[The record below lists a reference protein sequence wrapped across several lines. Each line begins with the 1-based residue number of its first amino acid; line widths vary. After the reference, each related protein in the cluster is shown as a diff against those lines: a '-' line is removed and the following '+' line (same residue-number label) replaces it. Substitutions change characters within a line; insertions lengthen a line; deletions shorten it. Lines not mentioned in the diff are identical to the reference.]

1 MQRLGKVEDWNDERG
16 YGFIAPLQTS
26 EGGGKTFFHIRDYQ
40 QQGRRP
46 EPGELVKYIAHR
58 QDDVRW
64 RATQVMRAAQP
75 SRNSKPPARKPVKP
89 ANPYTARNDLMR
101 MALVLGYA
109 ALLAQAIARGL
120 LPFESTFV
128 PVLMSIVTFMA
139 YAADKHSAERGRWRI
154 PEAHLHLM
162 ELLCGWPGALFARRA
177 LRHKTRKPRYRVVF
191 WMIIMLNLGATLAWL
206 YWKS

>member
-1 MQRLGKVEDWNDERG
+1 MQRLGKVEDWNDELG
-16 YGFIAPLQTS
+16 YGFIAPLEAPT
-26 EGGGKTFFHIRDYQ
+26 GGGRTFFHIRDYQ

-46 EPGELVKYIAHR
+46 EPGELVKYIAHP
-58 QDDVRW
+58 QDDGRW
-64 RATQVMRAAQP
+64 CATQVIRAAQP
-75 SRNSKPPARKPVKP
+75 PRKAKAPARKATKP

-101 MALVLGYA
+101 MVLVLGYA
-109 ALLAQAIARGL
+109 ALLAWAITQEL
-120 LPFESTFV
+120 FPFESVFV

-162 ELLCGWPGALFARRA
+162 ELSCGWPGALFAQRV
-177 LRHKTRKPRYRVVF
+177 LHHKTRKTRYRVIF
-191 WMIIMLNLGATLAWL
+191 WMMVMLNLGATLAWL